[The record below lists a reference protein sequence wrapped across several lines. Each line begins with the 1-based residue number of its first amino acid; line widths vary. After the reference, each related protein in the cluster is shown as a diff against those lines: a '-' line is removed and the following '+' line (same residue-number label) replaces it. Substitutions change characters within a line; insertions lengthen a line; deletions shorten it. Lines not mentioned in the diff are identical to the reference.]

1 MSNIYIMC
9 IYLYVWCV
17 CVNTTCVFT
26 LFNFNLKIIF
36 DPEVFWSGVCVY
48 TYIHTCI
55 CCESNWIRI
64 YQWIYMC
71 MGLPKWF
78 SGKESAWQ
86 CKRYWRHEFDPWVG
100 KISWRRMWQ
109 STLIF
114 LLDKSHGQRSMVDH
128 SPWSHKELGMP
139 ELASSESDICANRC
153 IYLNILIWLHV
164 HVCTCEQIF
173 MIQSINLFFC
183 MYTQMIYE
191 YIWFSHM
198 MFSNIQSYDTIQS

>member
-26 LFNFNLKIIF
+26 LFNCNLKIIF

-55 CCESNWIRI
+55 CCESNWVRI
-64 YQWIYMC
+64 YQWIYMR

-78 SGKESAWQ
+78 SGKESAQ
-86 CKRYWRHEFDPWVG
+86 PCKRYWRHDFYPWVR
-100 KISWRRMWQ
+100 KIPWRRMWQ

-114 LLDKSHGQRSMVDH
+114 LLDKSHGQRSMVGQQ
-128 SPWSHKELGMP
+128 SM
-139 ELASSESDICANRC
+139 ESQRAGHAWACKQWEWYMCKQMHIFVYINMIACA
-153 IYLNILIWLHV
+153 
-164 HVCTCEQIF
+164 
-173 MIQSINLFFC
+173 C
-183 MYTQMIYE
+183 MYMWTDIYDPIYQPISLYVHTDDIWIYMIL
-191 YIWFSHM
+191 SH
-198 MFSNIQSYDTIQS
+198 DV